1 MILLYIFGLIIYIA
15 LPFPLQILLL
25 IINTV
30 TPDPIPFIDEI
41 IMYGGALKK
50 MMSFLDVIS
59 FFEEHEII
67 AFIVKMPSCS
77 IDSFYDLPI
86 NNICNVNQRC
96 W

>member
-1 MILLYIFGLIIYIA
+1 MILLYIFGLMVYIA

-41 IMYGGALKK
+41 IMYGGAFKK

-59 FFEEHEII
+59 FFEEHEIL
-67 AFIVKMPSCS
+67 AFIVKCLVVALIVFIVYRLIVYVM
-77 IDSFYDLPI
+77 
-86 NNICNVNQRC
+86 
-96 W
+96 